1 MYLLLLREELLE
13 NDSTLVKK
21 CDEELRGL
29 LDMSQK
35 STTEEMQ
42 KAFHRQQQLY
52 ETLFQSK
59 MNIIPELQQE
69 LESKN
74 KTHLDILKR
83 NEEDINVMTEQMKE
97 QMQLKV
103 KEYREELIQKVR
115 HHQEEISAILSND
128 MEEWDQGLKKVLDR
142 EDVWLR
148 GEKNGDDNG
157 DNGVTCLPR
166 WTLSSQL
173 WQ

>member
-29 LDMSQK
+29 LDISQK

-59 MNIIPELQQE
+59 MNIILELQQV
-69 LESKN
+69 
-74 KTHLDILKR
+74 TI
-83 NEEDINVMTEQMKE
+83 
-97 QMQLKV
+97 QL
-103 KEYREELIQKVR
+103 
-115 HHQEEISAILSND
+115 LS
-128 MEEWDQGLKKVLDR
+128 LFR
-142 EDVWLR
+142 
-148 GEKNGDDNG
+148 
-157 DNGVTCLPR
+157 
-166 WTLSSQL
+166 
-173 WQ
+173 